1 VVVIANKSKEKAS
14 ITAREI
20 ATNIWSNRE
29 SLTSTR
35 LMAPREAIAMALNQ
49 EEGPIVLSDLA
60 DGTMAGSPGDSPVV
74 LRAAIEIA
82 PKKKVFISICDPEFV
97 KKAEA
102 IGPGGKITSEIGA
115 TWGRKFYQP
124 IKISGQIISI
134 TNAEFT
140 FTQKSYLG
148 MKMQMG
154 MTALIKISNIYLVV
168 TSNPATTTDPA
179 YYAAVGL
186 DVLEAQVVV
195 VKTHAGFRDGYRNI
209 AKGFHLLNTPGMSS
223 DDIKNLPY
231 KNIERPK
238 YPWDTKMNWQ
248 I

>member
-1 VVVIANKSKEKAS
+1 
-14 ITAREI
+14 
-20 ATNIWSNRE
+20 
-29 SLTSTR
+29 L
-35 LMAPREAIAMALNQ
+35 LDPGEAIALALNQ
-49 EEGPIVLSDLA
+49 ENGPIVLSDLA

-82 PKKKVFISICDPEFV
+82 PKKQVFISICDPEFV

-102 IGPGGKITSEIGA
+102 IGSGETITSEIGA
-115 TWGRKFYQP
+115 TWGRNFYQP
-124 IKISGQIISI
+124 LKISGQIISI

-238 YPWDTKMNWQ
+238 YPWDTRMNWQ